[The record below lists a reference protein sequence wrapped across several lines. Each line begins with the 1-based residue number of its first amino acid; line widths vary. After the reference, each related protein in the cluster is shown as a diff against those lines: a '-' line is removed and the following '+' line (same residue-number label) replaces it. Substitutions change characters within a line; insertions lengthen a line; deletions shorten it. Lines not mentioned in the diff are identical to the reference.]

1 MERVIKKYSWLGLI
15 AVTSVAFVTSAQ
27 ASADL
32 GFDGVSATP
41 GPLVTGPSGTTTFT
55 SNGYTWTANMNGDT
69 SSGAAIYYYSSSVQ
83 GSLKQYEPLPPDG
96 GGAIYLDSSQGTG
109 TSRGG
114 AGFNQGASVA
124 VTLNNLLIGK
134 TYTIDFNYNTEIN
147 TNDGSPFSTPGSDS
161 KGGVAGLL
169 VGYSTS
175 TTTPTSGLTEF
186 LTKTSVPQTDPH
198 VAWDDGVFTFT
209 ATAPTGYV
217 YFIDDNNP
225 SLTNEGLSSNSFL
238 SDVDL
243 VTVPEINPL
252 LMVGLAIIGLVS
264 FKTLRKRTLA
274 TN

>member
-1 MERVIKKYSWLGLI
+1 MERVIKKYSWLGLF
-15 AVTSVAFVTSAQ
+15 AVTSVAFATGAQ

-41 GPLVTGPSGTTTFT
+41 GALVSGPNGTKSFT

-69 SSGAAIYYYSSSVQ
+69 SSGAAIYYYTSSAQ
-83 GSLKQYEPLPPDG
+83 GDFEPLPPDG
-96 GGAIYLDSSQGTG
+96 GGAIYLDSSRGSG

-124 VTLNNLLIGK
+124 VTLNNLLVGK
-134 TYTIDFNYNTEIN
+134 TYTIDFDYNTEIN
-147 TNDGSPFSTPGSDS
+147 QNDGSPFTNPGSDS

-186 LTKTSVPQTDPH
+186 LTKTHVPQTDPH

-225 SLTNEGLSSNSFL
+225 SLTNETLSSNSFL

-264 FKTLRKRTLA
+264 FQTLRKRTLA